1 MIKIEKKE
9 NVAANARGLYDFRNK
24 IINKIKKEIGEES
37 KETKEDGKIEKLKL
51 HRSEEELLKLTKDIE
66 EDDDLDKGN
75 NIKYRKNNLLKFL
88 NSIKIKEISDEN
100 NAKSDYLNFLKYK
113 ESLGRTQNGSRADRI
128 KNFINRA
135 EYIIFGPL
143 FNPKLDIATGEEDD
157 RRRSVIETISKLGDK
172 EEPTDIPK
180 LETEEEAEKKIKGTG
195 LKIMTPS

>member
-1 MIKIEKKE
+1 MWQQMQE
-9 NVAANARGLYDFRNK
+9 VYDFRNK

-100 NAKSDYLNFLKYK
+100 NAKSDYLKFLKYK

-180 LETEEEAEKKIKGTG
+180 LETEEEAEKKK
-195 LKIMTPS
+195 KEQD